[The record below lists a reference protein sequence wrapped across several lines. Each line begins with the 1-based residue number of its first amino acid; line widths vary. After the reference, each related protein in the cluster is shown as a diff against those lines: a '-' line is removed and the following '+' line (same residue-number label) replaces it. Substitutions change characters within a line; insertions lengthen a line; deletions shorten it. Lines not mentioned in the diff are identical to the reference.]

1 VGVLVA
7 LALLAGSLVLTLA
20 KVLAS
25 DSHWWALAV
34 SFAPFALVGHLLA
47 ALLLGFARRRSA
59 AGSRRLATT
68 ALAVALVGVV
78 AHAAWLV
85 PSYAGAHPEGD
96 PDLTVLGLNLHYGQA
111 DPRSAARVIEGEDPD
126 VIVLSE
132 ATPEAVAALAGRGVG
147 GAGSPWPHQG
157 GRPLPSIAGTVVL
170 SAYPL
175 AEQTTLDIATGAHRM
190 RVEAPRPFWLT
201 AVHTTQP
208 LYDDVLWRR
217 DFRVLRADAR
227 AVEGPHLEIGDFNAT
242 LDHGRMRD
250 LLDTGLHD
258 AAREANSGWQPTW
271 PTAWSRRVGGVPV
284 PIPVMA
290 IDHVLLSEELS
301 AVSTSVHS
309 VSGTDHQALVARLR
323 WG

>member
-1 VGVLVA
+1 MLVA
-7 LALLAGSLVLTLA
+7 LVLLAGSLVLTVA
-20 KVLAS
+20 KVVAS
-25 DSHWWALAV
+25 DAHWWALAV
-34 SFAPFALVGHLLA
+34 SFAPFALIGYLLA
-47 ALLLGFARRRSA
+47 VLLLAFARQRSP
-59 AGSRRLATT
+59 AGSRCLVSA
-68 ALAVALVGVV
+68 ALVVALGGLA
-78 AHAAWLV
+78 AHVAWLV
-85 PSYAGAHPEGD
+85 PSYAGAHPDGD
-96 PDLTVLGLNLHYGQA
+96 PDLTVLGLNMHYGRA

-132 ATPEAVAALAGRGVG
+132 ATPEAVAALAGHGVG

-175 AEQTTLDIATGAHRM
+175 EDQTALDIATGAYRM

-208 LYDDVLWRR
+208 LYDDDLWRR

-227 AVEGPHLEIGDFNAT
+227 AVEGPRLEIGDFNAT

-250 LLDTGLHD
+250 LLGTGLHD

-271 PTAWSRRVGGVPV
+271 PTAWSRTVAGVPV
-284 PIPVMA
+284 PISVMA
-290 IDHVLLSEELS
+290 IDHVLLSQELS

-309 VSGTDHQALVARLR
+309 VSGTDHQALVARVR
-323 WG
+323 MR